1 MAFTASRIA
10 QCVSAS
16 GWSSDEEVT
25 TDARSL
31 FDAHAHSLYR
41 YLVRLTGDPD
51 LAADGVQ
58 NTFLRVV
65 EGRARRKIE
74 RAWLFTVATNVVLQ
88 ELRGN
93 RRHARLL
100 EGNAQRI
107 PTADPAPDPYEQME
121 SRERHDRALRA
132 LSVLSDKERSA
143 VLMREEGFS
152 HKEIADAVGTTT
164 ASVGTLIARALLK
177 FADAVGNEA

>member
-1 MAFTASRIA
+1 MTA
-10 QCVSAS
+10 
-16 GWSSDEEVT
+16 DT
-25 TDARSL
+25 RSL
-31 FDAHAHSLYR
+31 FDAHAHALYR

-58 NTFLRVV
+58 GTFLRVI
-65 EGRARRKIE
+65 EGKARRDIE
-74 RAWLFTVATNVVLQ
+74 RAWLFTVATNLVLQ

-93 RRHARLL
+93 RRRARLL
-100 EGNAQRI
+100 EGNAQRL
-107 PTADPAPDPYEQME
+107 PTPDPQPDPLEQVE
-121 SRERHDRALRA
+121 SRERHDRAYRA

-164 ASVGTLIARALLK
+164 GSVGTLIARALLK
-177 FADAVGNEA
+177 FADAVGSDT